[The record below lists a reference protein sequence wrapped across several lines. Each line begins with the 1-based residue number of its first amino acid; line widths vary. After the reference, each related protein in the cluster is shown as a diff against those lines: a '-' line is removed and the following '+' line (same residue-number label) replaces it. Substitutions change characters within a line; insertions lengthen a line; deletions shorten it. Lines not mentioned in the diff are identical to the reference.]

1 MSGKRIKPH
10 HMLTKILIMLIAFAG
25 NFGVQWYGNFTG
37 KLATKGTYL
46 GIHYDSI
53 FVRAI
58 VTQFEYLWVLILINI
73 LFTLVF
79 GLGFATFKN
88 YLSLA
93 VIWIGMAPIAALV
106 FNTFVLKQSVNY
118 IAVIGVILL
127 IAGGVMIV
135 AQKDILAL
143 ISR

>member
-1 MSGKRIKPH
+1 MI
-10 HMLTKILIMLIAFAG
+10 TKLLVMILALVG
-25 NFGVQWYGNFTG
+25 NFLVQWYGNFTG
-37 KLATKGTYL
+37 KLPSKGTYL

-58 VTQFEYLWVLILINI
+58 VTQFEYLWVLILVNI

-106 FNTFVLKQSVNY
+106 FNTFVLKESINY
-118 IAVIGVILL
+118 IAVIGIVLL
-127 IAGGVMIV
+127 VAGGLMIV

-143 ISR
+143 IGR